1 MPTRLTLIAAHDR
14 ALQLV
19 ERVGAV
25 WLSRSVVVDG

>member
-1 MPTRLTLIAAHDR
+1 MPTELTTAHDR